1 MGRTAWINASADSM
15 WQDLRRAA
23 RAIRRGP
30 GVAASIVATLALGIG
45 ANAAIFGVIN
55 GLLLR
60 PLPVADPQRLVTISS
75 DAALAR
81 GSTIGFGWSLAMW
94 DALQPH
100 TSLFDGALVWTP
112 ARFNLAER
120 GERQIVEGIFAS
132 GDYFATLGIRPL
144 RGRTFTATDDQPGG
158 GAHGPVAVISH
169 RLWQRRFG
177 GTDVIGAPL
186 VVDGERVTIVGVT
199 PPGFFGVDVGRAFD
213 VALPLRTEPAI
224 HRTRPTLQ
232 TLRLIVMLRLKPGQS
247 IEAGTAALRAVQPQ
261 ILSVTPEGTPS
272 VTPARIREPFTLASA
287 ANGTSL
293 PFRGPI
299 GLRQLYGRP
308 LVTLLVV
315 VLLVLLLTCLNV
327 TNLLLAWTAT
337 RTHEIGVRLALGA
350 ARSRLMRQFLI
361 ESLALAILGGVGGL
375 LLAVWASQA
384 LVTQLSTPV
393 DRIALE
399 PSFDWR
405 ILAFTAA
412 VTLATAAIVGTA
424 PARRAARMDP
434 LAILSMRGHDVWR
447 QPAGGRHVVTL
458 SRGLVVGQIALSLVL
473 VIAAALFVRSF
484 ARLVHVPLGFDSD
497 RVLLVS
503 VDTEHA
509 RIDPSQR
516 MFLYGRLVEAVS
528 RTPGVAHA
536 GGSIWTPVDG
546 GMRMG
551 DPRTHVTFNFV
562 TPGWFAAYGTAIRLG
577 RDFTVRDTMD
587 AAPVAIVNQS
597 FVHTQLP
604 DRFPLGETIP
614 YFRARNGGRLRTIVG
629 VVDDAVFESQRD
641 GIQPM
646 AYLPLAQS
654 DATGPNGPTEIS
666 IGVRPANGAPI
677 ELAPSV
683 GTAVMSVDPDVSFSF
698 RLLMDHVQASVRQ
711 ERLVALLSGIFGALA
726 LLIATLGLY
735 GITAYAVNRRVREI
749 GIRIALG
756 APPGN
761 VMKLVFGQTL
771 TLATLGI
778 ALGVAGAAAVTR
790 SLRALLFGIAP
801 IDPTTFVGVAVLFL
815 MVAVLSSA
823 LPARRATTIDP
834 IVALRE

>member
-1 MGRTAWINASADSM
+1 MGRTAWIGTTLDAI
-15 WQDLRRAA
+15 WQDLRLAA

-30 GVAASIVATLALGIG
+30 AVAAAIVATLALGIG

-81 GSTIGFGWSLAMW
+81 GWSIGFAWSVKMW

-100 TSLFDGALVWTP
+100 ASLFNGAAAWTP

-120 GERQIVEGIFAS
+120 GERQLVDGIFAS
-132 GDYFATLGIRPL
+132 GDYFAMLGVPPL
-144 RGRTFTATDDQPGG
+144 RGRTFTAMDDRPGG

-169 RLWQRRFG
+169 ALWQRRFG
-177 GTDVIGAPL
+177 AADVIGTPL
-186 VVDGERVTIVGVT
+186 VVDGVPVTIVGVM
-199 PPGFFGVDVGRAFD
+199 PRGFFGVDVGRAFD
-213 VALPLRTEPAI
+213 VALPLWTEPTI
-224 HRTRPTLQ
+224 HRTRPSLQ
-232 TLRLIVMLRLKPGQS
+232 TLRLVVMLRLKPGQS
-247 IEAGTAALRAVQPQ
+247 MEAGTAALRAVQPQ
-261 ILSVTPEGTPS
+261 ILGVTAEGMST
-272 VTPARIREPFTLASA
+272 VTPARNQEPFTLASA
-287 ANGTSL
+287 ATGTSL

-299 GLRQLYGRP
+299 GLRQAYQRP
-308 LVTLLVV
+308 LLTLLVV
-315 VLLVLLLTCLNV
+315 VLLVLLLTCLNIA
-327 TNLLLAWTAT
+327 NLLVARAAT

-350 ARSRLMRQFLI
+350 RQSRLLWQFLI
-361 ESLALAILGGVGGL
+361 ESLVLAILGGIAGL

-384 LVTQLSTPV
+384 LVAQLSTPV
-393 DRIALE
+393 NRIALE
-399 PSFDWR
+399 LSLDWR

-412 VTLATAAIVGTA
+412 VTVATAAIVGTA

-434 LAILSMRGHDVWR
+434 LEILRMRGHGTS
-447 QPAGGRHVVTL
+447 AGRRVITL
-458 SRGLVVGQIALSLVL
+458 SRGLVVGQIALSFVL
-473 VIAAALFVRSF
+473 VVAAALFVRSF
-484 ARLVHVPLGFDSD
+484 ARLVHVPLGFDPD

-516 MFLYGRLVEAVS
+516 ILLYARLVDAVS

-562 TPGWFAAYGTAIRLG
+562 TPGWFAAYGTVIRLG

-587 AAPVAIVNQS
+587 APPVAIVNQS
-597 FVHTQLP
+597 FVHTLMP
-604 DRFPLGETIP
+604 GRFPLGETIP
-614 YFRARNGGRLRTIVG
+614 YFRSTNGGTLRTIVG
-629 VVDDAVFESQRD
+629 VVDDAVFESQRE

-646 AYLPLAQS
+646 AYVPLAQS
-654 DATGPNGPTEIS
+654 AATGPNGLTEIS
-666 IGVRPANGAPI
+666 IGVRPAIGAPMQ
-677 ELAPSV
+677 LAASV
-683 GTAVMSVDPDVSFSF
+683 AAAVKSVDPDVSFGF

-735 GITAYAVNRRVREI
+735 GITAYAVNRRVTEI

-756 APPGN
+756 AHRVD

-771 TLATLGI
+771 TVAGLGI
-778 ALGVAGAAAVTR
+778 ALGLVGAAAVTR
-790 SLRALLFGIAP
+790 SLQAMLFGVAP
-801 IDPTTFVGVAVLFL
+801 LDSTTFAGVAALFV
-815 MVAVLSSA
+815 MVAVLAAA
-823 LPARRATTIDP
+823 LPAHRASTVDP
-834 IVALRE
+834 IVALRSE